1 MNRSDL
7 LIFTDPE
14 NNFLD
19 SDKIKQTFQ
28 TLIDSNDLH
37 YGAKKGSNGKMI
49 KYYASCGKG
58 GHSKNSE

>member
-7 LIFTDPE
+7 LIFTDPQ

-37 YGAKKGSNGKMI
+37 YGAKRI
-49 KYYASCGKG
+49 KRQNDKVLLCFMR
-58 GHSKNSE
+58 